1 MDFCNFL
8 TQTFWKFGKQKPGKF
23 LNCWFQ
29 AQEYSQG
36 KDHSVIAM
44 VFIHFPQTSV
54 TGHCQEQVILL
65 QTFSLTQDDS
75 FYVLINSLNPTSP
88 TTPIN
93 PLTSF
98 LALTCQ
104 NPRSGN
110 STKKIFLSLAAESSF
125 KSNSLLSLSFFFFL
139 SLALSAVIASLGSR
153 ALYERKDGWNLELR
167 ARWCSFKGDLRST
180 ERFA

>member
-1 MDFCNFL
+1 M
-8 TQTFWKFGKQKPGKF
+8 QTFWKFAKQKPGKF

-29 AQEYSQG
+29 TQEYSQG

-110 STKKIFLSLAAESSF
+110 TTKKMFLSLAAESSF
-125 KSNSLLSLSFFFFL
+125 KSNTVYWVYNSSFFL
-139 SLALSAVIASLGSR
+139 SLALSVVIAPLGSR
-153 ALYERKDGWNLELR
+153 ALCERKDGWNQELR
-167 ARWCSFKGDLRST
+167 ASWCSFHRQRST
-180 ERFA
+180 EMFA